1 MHAWPKKVSTM
12 ETDEL
17 AGLWTRLEGASRLWW
32 LVVLTTIAGC
42 VAGFGYGYRAH
53 PEVTAQASVV
63 FRPAST
69 AERFI
74 DSLSSTAMAT
84 EKELASDPEVYARVV
99 EITGTDNATISDKL
113 TADVPL
119 DSNVLILTATAA
131 DEDSAVELGNAY
143 ADAFLDFR
151 SSLNSSDTEAVAE
164 RTGPARVPNPGHNVG
179 LTKSSVFGGLLG
191 LVIGLAAA
199 LVLASRDNRLRGRR
213 SLREVMPD
221 SPIWALVPTAG
232 SPVELGLAAA
242 TLVAHLPTGQDRAA
256 IAVVAGA
263 TAGDLTEGV
272 VRGVAEALT
281 DRGLR
286 VLTVHIGR
294 HREETTPAT
303 RLVLANLPEERPGRW
318 WSLDLEALPL
328 GAGSARLTEAARQ
341 LAGRVD
347 LVLVAGTDASR
358 SRASREAIAEAD
370 VVVLVARHAVTRTP
384 EIAAARESIELLDKR
399 VHGLIVLNLRN
410 RARTYDHSAR

>member
-213 SLREVMPD
+213 SLREVMRTIAQRP
-221 SPIWALVPTAG
+221 
-232 SPVELGLAAA
+232 
-242 TLVAHLPTGQDRAA
+242 A
-256 IAVVAGA
+256 I
-263 TAGDLTEGV
+263 
-272 VRGVAEALT
+272 
-281 DRGLR
+281 
-286 VLTVHIGR
+286 
-294 HREETTPAT
+294 
-303 RLVLANLPEERPGRW
+303 
-318 WSLDLEALPL
+318 SLLF
-328 GAGSARLTEAARQ
+328 T
-341 LAGRVD
+341 
-347 LVLVAGTDASR
+347 
-358 SRASREAIAEAD
+358 D
-370 VVVLVARHAVTRTP
+370 VVLGDSNGRLLAERVRTVYPGLPVLFTTGYTRNAIVHQGRLDPDVNLLNKPFTQQELARKIR
-384 EIAAARESIELLDKR
+384 ELLDT
-399 VHGLIVLNLRN
+399 
-410 RARTYDHSAR
+410 AAA